1 MEDAH
6 EPSVGA
12 SSGQWWQAT
21 KVEGAHELPVGASSG
36 PWWQAAKAENACEAA
51 GSRAGVP
58 RLMGRREWRKLA

>member
-6 EPSVGA
+6 EPPVGA